1 LAANS
6 EDDMKTDDDKN
17 AITLETLEK
26 LSPEE
31 RAKFEKRLAIQGI
44 DLRSLKRYLRS
55 IPDQKKKR

>member
-1 LAANS
+1 
-6 EDDMKTDDDKN
+6 MKTDDDKN

-31 RAKFEKRLAIQGI
+31 RAQLEKRLAIQGI

-55 IPDQKKKR
+55 IPDKKKKVMSW